1 MPNSH
6 GRHDWRR
13 ADERRQAIGGTVMAQ
28 QMVGADFGLL
38 LKKCREARSVSQSKL
53 AERAGFDHSYVSR
66 LESGARTPTRDA
78 VDRLGEALS
87 LDQLERDAMLA
98 SAGFLPRDVGS
109 LLSSE
114 PVIGEVLDLLQD
126 EAVPQ
131 EYRENIRQVLRLL
144 AEQVRFVSRS
154 GSVSVFSDVAAA

>member
-1 MPNSH
+1 
-6 GRHDWRR
+6 
-13 ADERRQAIGGTVMAQ
+13 MAQ
-28 QMVGADFGLL
+28 QMVSAEFGLL
-38 LKKCREARSVSQSKL
+38 LKRCRETRSVSQSKL

-87 LDQLERDAMLA
+87 LDQIERDSMLA

-109 LLSSE
+109 LLSAE

-126 EAVPQ
+126 EDVPE

-154 GSVSVFSDVAAA
+154 TPAPVFTEVVAA